1 MLSSSFKLKSDSA
14 INGAI
19 AVQKFKDSL
28 ACCPYRVI
36 FMDVNM
42 PVMDGLEATRE
53 IRKRIAAA
61 NTRREADIEDPV
73 SCTATVNQHKVAELP
88 IIALTANHTQ

>member
-1 MLSSSFKLKSDSA
+1 VLSSSFKLKSDSA

-19 AVQKFKDSL
+19 AVQKFQDSL

-53 IRKRIAAA
+53 IRKRITEA

-73 SCTATVNQHKVAELP
+73 SCAATVNQCKVAELP